1 MYPFERFTEDAK
13 KVLTLAQEEA
23 ERSQHSYIGTEH
35 LLLALLAT
43 KSEASGILS
52 ALGVEASDVRQVL
65 KAVLGRS
72 ERLNIQRII
81 PTSRVKKVI
90 QIAFEE
96 ADREGSTS
104 ITPTHL
110 LLGLLQEGEGIAAHV
125 LQDRHVTIEKVMA
138 LRGPIEPAPEPWP
151 APGSRVLVHDP
162 DPPYRLWEGTVRGHE
177 AGQVVVAVVLHP
189 TRPQARLP
197 VSDLHPVP
205 LRFSGDCERCLAPG
219 QPTPPAAP
227 PPGGGDEV
235 PG

>member
-1 MYPFERFTEDAK
+1 MYPFERFTDAAK

-43 KSEASGILS
+43 KSEASQILGT
-52 ALGVEASDVRQVL
+52 LGVEAHDVRQVL

-90 QIAFEE
+90 QIAFED
-96 ADREGSTS
+96 ADHEGSTS

-125 LQDRHVTIEKVMA
+125 LQDRQVTIQKVIA
-138 LRGPIEPAPEPWP
+138 LRGPLEPAPQPWP
-151 APGSRVLVHDP
+151 VPGSRVLVHDP
-162 DPPYRLWEGTVRGHE
+162 EPPYRLWEGTVTTHE
-177 AGQVVVAVVLHP
+177 AGQVVVAVPLHP
-189 TRPQARLP
+189 TRPEARLP
-197 VSDLHPVP
+197 GSELHPVP

-219 QPTPPAAP
+219 QPPPAAP
-227 PPGGGDEV
+227 DQGGGDEV

>member
-1 MYPFERFTEDAK
+1 MYPFERFTEEAK
-13 KVLTLAQEEA
+13 RVLTLAQEEA

-43 KSEASGILS
+43 ESEASRILS
-52 ALGVEASDVRQVL
+52 ILGVEAPDVRQVL

-90 QIAFEE
+90 QIAFEA
-96 ADREGSTS
+96 ADREGSTT
-104 ITPTHL
+104 IAPTHL

-138 LRGPIEPAPEPWP
+138 LRGPAAPDPEPWP

-162 DPPYRLWEGTVRGHE
+162 DPPYRLWEGIVAGHDRGR
-177 AGQVVVAVVLHP
+177 VVVQVPLHP
-189 TRPQARLP
+189 IRPEARLP
-197 VSDLHPVP
+197 ATALHSVP
-205 LRFSGDCERCLAPG
+205 LRFSGDCQRCLAPG
-219 QPTPPAAP
+219 RPAAL
-227 PPGGGDEV
+227 
-235 PG
+235 

>member
-1 MYPFERFTEDAK
+1 MYPFERFTEEAK

-43 KSEASGILS
+43 ESEARRILGV
-52 ALGVEASDVRQVL
+52 LGVEAPDVRQVL

-90 QIAFEE
+90 QIAFEA
-96 ADREGSTS
+96 ADREGSTAIS
-104 ITPTHL
+104 PTHL

-138 LRGPIEPAPEPWP
+138 LRGPASPDPEPWP
-151 APGSRVLVHDP
+151 VPGSRVLVHDP
-162 DPPYRLWEGTVRGHE
+162 DPPYRLWEGIVMGHDT
-177 AGQVVVAVVLHP
+177 GQVVVQVPLHP
-189 TRPQARLP
+189 IRPEAHLP
-197 VSDLHPVP
+197 ASALHPVP
-205 LRFSGDCERCLAPG
+205 LRFGGDCQRCLAPG
-219 QPTPPAAP
+219 GPPAP
-227 PPGGGDEV
+227 
-235 PG
+235 